1 VPKKTKRPNLKPV
14 KRFLVS
20 KSYREKYRRHVLEVD
35 TMLNAEIMQDAEQRR
50 LAWRCRRG
58 MLELDIVLQRFI
70 KEQFGGLT
78 LAEMEVFDE
87 MLELPDGD
95 FWAMIQSVG
104 RVKHEAALEGVLQK
118 LSLAS
123 AQKQQEEA

>member
-1 VPKKTKRPNLKPV
+1 
-14 KRFLVS
+14 
-20 KSYREKYRRHVLEVD
+20 
-35 TMLNAEIMQDAEQRR
+35 MLNAEIMQDAEQRR

-58 MLELDIVLQRFI
+58 MLELDIVLQRFV

-78 LAEMEVFDE
+78 LAEMEIFDE

-104 RVKHEAALEGVLQK
+104 RVKHEVSLENVLQK

-123 AQKQQEEA
+123 LQSQQGEA